1 MPEHLFVY
9 GTLRAE
15 SAHPMAH
22 RLRVGARHIGKGR
35 APGLLYDFGSWPGAF
50 FALEEKYRVIG
61 SVFALG
67 PNPRLL
73 SDLDKYEGV
82 VPTDEEREFP
92 ESAGLFH
99 RIAIEVHLD
108 HGGSVEAWA
117 YALEGHASG
126 QADRHR
132 RFHRR
137 PQIARAE
144 GPPLLTLVHRE
155 RFVSAPRDR

>member
-67 PNPRLL
+67 PKPRLL

-117 YALEGHASG
+117 YALKDTPRARLIGTG
-126 QADRHR
+126 DFIADRKLR
-132 RFHRR
+132 
-137 PQIARAE
+137 
-144 GPPLLTLVHRE
+144 
-155 RFVSAPRDR
+155 APRVRRS

>member
-1 MPEHLFVY
+1 MTPMPEHLFVY

-22 RLRVGARHIGKGR
+22 RLRVGARHIGKGST
-35 APGLLYDFGSWPGAF
+35 PGLLYDFGSWPGAF
-50 FALEEKYRVIG
+50 FAAEERYRVIG

-82 VPTDEEREFP
+82 APTDEEREFP

-108 HGGSVEAWA
+108 KGGSVEAWA
-117 YALEGHASG
+117 YALEGSAPRP
-126 QADRHR
+126 ADRHR

-144 GPPLLTLVHRE
+144 RPPPLNLFRRE
-155 RFVSAPRDR
+155 LFV